1 MANEIK
7 SLVKQKKDILC
18 IDITN
23 LEKESKDRLKGALKF
38 FAGDRTNMALQ
49 IKDENGLKTAGAIY
63 LTQQILEELIE
74 IVGENNIS
82 YQ

>member
-18 IDITN
+18 INITN
-23 LEKESKDRLKGALKF
+23 LETERKDSLKGALKF
-38 FAGDRTNMALQ
+38 FAGDRTNMALKIQ
-49 IKDENGLKTAGAIY
+49 EGNEIKTAGAIY